1 MIDVVTIETPSLGDR
16 SYLVTDGTVA
26 VVIDP
31 QRDTDRVSTLATERG
46 LCITHVLET
55 HIHNDYVTG
64 GHALAQEVGAAYCVN
79 AEDDVSFQRTP
90 VRDGDELR
98 TGNLLVRVLAT
109 PGHTFTHLSYA
120 VSPASSSAGDAEQ
133 DAEQDIVVFTGGSLL
148 YGSTGR
154 PDLLGAEHA
163 EALARHQHASAHRL
177 VDELPDDTPIYPT
190 HGFGSFCAATPT
202 SGDSATIG
210 SQRTDNPALTQDVDE
225 WVEATLT
232 ALTAHPAYYAHMGPA
247 NAAGPGP
254 VDLSHPVPADAAD
267 LRRRVE
273 AGEWVVDL
281 RERTAFAA
289 GHVRGTFNFGQDGS
303 FITYLGWL
311 IPWGT
316 PVTLLAGT
324 TEDVEAAQRDL
335 VRIGIDRPAAAATGD
350 VSDWAGGD
358 QRASFDLV
366 DFTDVAARRRD
377 GQGSLLLDVRRDD
390 ERAGGYVAGS
400 QHIPLHGLL
409 DRLDEVPSDRPV
421 WVHCASGYRAS
432 IAASVLDRAG
442 VDVLLIDDSYDN
454 AATAGLDIEK
464 DA

>member
-1 MIDVVTIETPSLGDR
+1 MINVITIETPSLGDR
-16 SYLVTDGTVA
+16 SYLISDGTVA
-26 VVIDP
+26 VVVDP
-31 QRDTDRVSTLATERG
+31 QRDTDRVTELAAERG
-46 LCITHVLET
+46 VRITHVLET

-64 GHALAQEVGAAYCVN
+64 GHALAEQVGAAYCVN
-79 AEDDVSFQRTP
+79 AEDEVSFERTP
-90 VRDGDELR
+90 LRDGEEFR
-98 TGNLLVRVLAT
+98 TGDLVVRVLAT

-120 VSPASSSAGDAEQ
+120 VSLASSAGDADQ
-133 DAEQDIVVFTGGSLL
+133 GTVVFTGGSLL

-177 VDELPDDTPIYPT
+177 VEELPDDTEIYPT

-210 SQRTDNPALTQDVDE
+210 SQKTDNPALTQGVEE
-225 WVEATLT
+225 WVEATLA

-247 NAAGPGP
+247 NASGPAP
-254 VDLSHPVPADAAD
+254 VDLSQPAPADAAE
-267 LRRRVE
+267 LRRRIE

-281 RERTAFAA
+281 RDRTSYAA
-289 GHVRGTFNFGQDGS
+289 GHVPGTFNFGQDGS

-316 PVTLLAGT
+316 PVTLLAST
-324 TEDVEAAQRDL
+324 PDDVEAAQRDL
-335 VRIGIDRPAAAATGD
+335 ARIGIDRPAAVATGA
-350 VSDWAGGD
+350 VPDWIDGGGEPAGFGT
-358 QRASFDLV
+358 V

-377 GQGSLLLDVRRDD
+377 GQDPLVLDVRRDD
-390 ERAGGYVAGS
+390 ERAAGYVTGS
-400 QHIPLHGLL
+400 THIPLHGLL
-409 DRLDEVPSDRPV
+409 ERLDEVPSDRPV
-421 WVHCASGYRAS
+421 LVHCASGYRAS
-432 IAASVLDRAG
+432 IAAGVLDRAG
-442 VDVLLIDDSYDN
+442 VDVVLIDDSFDN